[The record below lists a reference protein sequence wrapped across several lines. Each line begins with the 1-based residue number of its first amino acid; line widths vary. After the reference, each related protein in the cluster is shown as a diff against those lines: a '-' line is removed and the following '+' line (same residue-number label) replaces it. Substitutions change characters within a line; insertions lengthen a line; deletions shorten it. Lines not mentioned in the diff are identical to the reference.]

1 MAIKTSKS
9 SESYFSQYKTMK
21 KYAKNRL
28 KKLERQLKLQP
39 ENAAQI
45 NAAMSRVSDYRRKK
59 PSTRKWTKTAIREA
73 MIKTLFS
80 KVNANPAQT
89 AGHGFR
95 VVWST

>member
-1 MAIKTSKS
+1 
-9 SESYFSQYKTMK
+9 MK

-39 ENAAQI
+39 GNAVQI
-45 NAAMSRVSDYRRKK
+45 NAAMGRVTDYRRKK
-59 PSTRKWTKTAIREA
+59 PTTRKWTKTAIREA
-73 MIKTLFS
+73 MISTLFK
-80 KVNANPAQT
+80 KVNVSPAQT